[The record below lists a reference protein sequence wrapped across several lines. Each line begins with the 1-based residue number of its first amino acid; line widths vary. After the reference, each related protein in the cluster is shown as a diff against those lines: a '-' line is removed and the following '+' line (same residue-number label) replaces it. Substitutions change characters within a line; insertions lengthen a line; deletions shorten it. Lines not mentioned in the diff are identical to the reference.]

1 MKYLS
6 GIFALNLMC
15 DLDTFGDWHTSAIN
29 WKKLNFWDSNHSIW
43 GNYGIETNRTIPEN
57 NGKFN
62 VANHIRAL
70 LDLISIGD
78 FPTAQG
84 MRDNFICND
93 KYTPEIFS
101 KVSMLKNRENWLEI
115 DKFMSKEYML
125 QWVRYKNSVGI
136 YRENFDRAK
145 HRKVIDDFLADLSAI
160 QKNAFVLKGGT
171 ALLKCYG
178 LDRFSEDISLDGI
191 KKNIIGFID
200 KFCRK
205 NGYEYKIVADTD
217 IVKRVFIN
225 YGGDKPL
232 KVEVSYRK
240 RNIPKEYY
248 INFNGINVY
257 TIDMLCLM
265 KINAYMSRDKL
276 CDLYDLCYIG
286 DRYYAKLSPA
296 VKVVLQNALEY
307 KGWEQFNYIIQTQK
321 DLLIDNDK
329 LVNRFSKLY
338 DKIGLFFDEQQQI
351 ISTSENKSK
360 LPGK

>member
-1 MKYLS
+1 
-6 GIFALNLMC
+6 
-15 DLDTFGDWHTSAIN
+15 
-29 WKKLNFWDSNHSIW
+29 
-43 GNYGIETNRTIPEN
+43 
-57 NGKFN
+57 
-62 VANHIRAL
+62 
-70 LDLISIGD
+70 
-78 FPTAQG
+78 
-84 MRDNFICND
+84 
-93 KYTPEIFS
+93 
-101 KVSMLKNRENWLEI
+101 
-115 DKFMSKEYML
+115 MSKEYML

>member
-1 MKYLS
+1 
-6 GIFALNLMC
+6 MC
-15 DLDTFGDWHTSAIN
+15 NLDTFGDWHTSAID
-29 WKKLNFWDSNHSIW
+29 WKKLNFWDSSHSIW
-43 GNYGIETNRTIPEN
+43 GDYGIETNRTIPEN
-57 NGKFN
+57 SGKFN

-101 KVSMLKNRENWLEI
+101 KVSMLKNRENWSAI
-115 DKFMSKEYML
+115 DKFMSKEYMM
-125 QWVRYKNSVGI
+125 QWVRYKNMSGI
-136 YRENFDRAK
+136 YRENFDIAK
-145 HRKVIDDFLADLSAI
+145 HGKVIDNFLADLSTI

-191 KKNIIGFID
+191 KKNIIEFID

-240 RNIPKEYY
+240 RNIPKEHYVN
-248 INFNGINVY
+248 INGINVY
-257 TIDMLCLM
+257 TIDILCLM

-276 CDLYDLCYIG
+276 RDLYDLCYIG
-286 DRYYAKLSPA
+286 DRYYDKLSPA
-296 VKVVLQNALEY
+296 VKVVLQNSLEY

-321 DLLIDNDK
+321 DPLIDNDK
-329 LVNRFSKLY
+329 LSNRFSKMYNKIDLLY
-338 DKIGLFFDEQQQI
+338 DRQQQI
-351 ISTSENKSK
+351 ISLSESKSM
-360 LPGK
+360 LPDK